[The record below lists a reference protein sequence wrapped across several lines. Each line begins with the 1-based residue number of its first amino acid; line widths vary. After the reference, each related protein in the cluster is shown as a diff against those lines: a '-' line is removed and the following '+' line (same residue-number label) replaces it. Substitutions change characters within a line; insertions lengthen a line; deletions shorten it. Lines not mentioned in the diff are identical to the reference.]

1 MKEALD
7 AVLAGKA
14 VTVKE
19 TTVDGCAITP
29 PPEPRPAGRV
39 TFADDVA
46 PVLRKHCQ
54 DCHRPGTAAPFSLIT
69 YEQVAAKANTVA
81 EVVAEGRMPPWYA
94 ASGHGEFV
102 NRRGLTAAER
112 DTLRAWVRAGKP
124 KGDEAKLP
132 KPPPDEGEKAK
143 WLIGE
148 PDLVLQAPEHSLPAE
163 GDIAYKYEVL
173 KHLFTEDTWVQGV
186 QILPSNPRVVHHCNM
201 IYALVKEGFKGFK
214 QSNFITGQV
223 PGGSPMKLDSGVG
236 FRIPAGSMLA
246 LQIHYVSTGKPEACR
261 IAVGLRYAREPI
273 QKQLRHVLL
282 DDYRFAIPPGAPA
295 HEVKSSKV
303 LDRDAVGLA
312 LFSHMHLRGRD
323 MTFKAHYPD
332 GKSETLLLVPNYSFD
347 WQMPYVWAPGRKR
360 FPKGTRLEAIAHY
373 DNSDFNPYNPDPK
386 KKVTF
391 GQQTRDEMMNGYFF
405 YTDANEKL
413 NLQID
418 PKTGHV
424 RK

>member
-1 MKEALD
+1 MPSLRQALFLSLAVGTFLVGPAAAAEVKVGDKIDNLAFTDTRYLPRSLDDFKGRKAFVVIFTTTGCPVVQRYLPTLQKLETEYRGKGVQFVAVNVGPDDSIRDLAAQQVEHGMEFPFVKDFDHSCARKLGATRTPTAVVLDGERTLRYRGRIDDRYRLGGARGQATRNDLKEALD

-223 PGGSPMKLDSGVG
+223 PGGSPMKLDSG
-236 FRIPAGSMLA
+236 
-246 LQIHYVSTGKPEACR
+246 
-261 IAVGLRYAREPI
+261 
-273 QKQLRHVLL
+273 
-282 DDYRFAIPPGAPA
+282 
-295 HEVKSSKV
+295 
-303 LDRDAVGLA
+303 
-312 LFSHMHLRGRD
+312 
-323 MTFKAHYPD
+323 
-332 GKSETLLLVPNYSFD
+332 
-347 WQMPYVWAPGRKR
+347 
-360 FPKGTRLEAIAHY
+360 
-373 DNSDFNPYNPDPK
+373 
-386 KKVTF
+386 
-391 GQQTRDEMMNGYFF
+391 
-405 YTDANEKL
+405 
-413 NLQID
+413 
-418 PKTGHV
+418 
-424 RK
+424 